1 VKETNPLFPEELIM
15 SKFSLQR
22 CAAAVFLAGMGFAA
36 MPAQASS
43 IPVVMTTSNGT
54 VPGTSITYTI
64 AITGD
69 DGGPR
74 NIFPSASSDNG
85 VWSWTGGFPEF
96 LSFGMPETVTVT
108 FSAPVPIDDIVFGIN
123 STSASTSQLQLT
135 GGTATTSDF
144 NLTDSL
150 EVYTGPTGEAS
161 FDSSSG
167 MIAAP
172 GQNQSIM
179 IGSTSSAT
187 IDSFSLAAGA
197 SDGGADGY
205 TEFVGFAQ
213 PQIAPVPEPS
223 PAGLLGA
230 ALALLLLVQ
239 PLWRRRRS

>member
-1 VKETNPLFPEELIM
+1 M
-15 SKFSLQR
+15 SRFSLHR
-22 CAAAVFLAGMGFAA
+22 CVAAVFLAGLSLAVV
-36 MPAQASS
+36 PAQASS

-54 VPGTSITYTI
+54 VPGTGITYTI
-64 AITGD
+64 AIVGD

-74 NIFPSASSDNG
+74 NIFPSDSSDHG

-96 LSFGMPETVTVT
+96 LSFGTPETVTVT

-135 GGTATTSDF
+135 GGTAATADF

-150 EVYTGPTGEAS
+150 EIYTGPTGEAS
-161 FDSSSG
+161 FDASSG
-167 MIAAP
+167 SIVAA
-172 GQNQSIM
+172 GQNQSII

-205 TEFVGFAQ
+205 TEFVGFVQ
-213 PQIAPVPEPS
+213 PTATPEPS
-223 PAGLLGA
+223 SVSLLGS
-230 ALALLLLVQ
+230 ALALLLLAR
-239 PLWRRRRS
+239 PLWRRRLN